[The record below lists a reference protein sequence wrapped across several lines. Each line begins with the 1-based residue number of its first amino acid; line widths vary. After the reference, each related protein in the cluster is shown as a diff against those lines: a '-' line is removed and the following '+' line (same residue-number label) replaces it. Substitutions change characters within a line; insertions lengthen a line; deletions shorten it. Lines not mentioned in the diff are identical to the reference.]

1 MGLDIGV
8 VQINYLPRPD
18 KPAYDFAWHLNI
30 NDDEA
35 DWNGSSS
42 TFVEYTRETLQ
53 QQLDSYITENRLPQS
68 DIEELRQ
75 LGRRSPMEG
84 RRDHATLGL
93 VSWATASN
101 NA

>member
-30 NDDEA
+30 NEDEA

-42 TFVEYTRETLQ
+42 TFVEYTRRNMLE
-53 QQLDSYITENRLPQS
+53 QLDRYVSENELSQS
-68 DIEELRQ
+68 DISGLRSWVDGLPWKGDAVMLH
-75 LGRRSPMEG
+75 LG
-84 RRDHATLGL
+84 
-93 VSWATASN
+93 W
-101 NA
+101 

>member
-68 DIEELRQ
+68 DIEELR
-75 LGRRSPMEG
+75 RWV
-84 RRDHATLGL
+84 DGL
-93 VSWATASN
+93 PWKGDVIMQHLAW
-101 NA
+101 

>member
-42 TFVEYTRETLQ
+42 TFVEYTRETLLE
-53 QQLDSYITENRLPQS
+53 QLDRYVEQSELSQS
-68 DIEELRQ
+68 DIEGLRNWV
-75 LGRRSPMEG
+75 
-84 RRDHATLGL
+84 DGL
-93 VSWATASN
+93 P
-101 NA
+101 

>member
-30 NDDEA
+30 KEDEA
-35 DWNGSSS
+35 DWNGSTS

-53 QQLDSYITENRLPQS
+53 QQLDSYITENELTQREIAGLCSWVDGLPWKG
-68 DIEELRQ
+68 DVIMLH
-75 LGRRSPMEG
+75 L
-84 RRDHATLGL
+84 A
-93 VSWATASN
+93 W
-101 NA
+101 

>member
-42 TFVEYTRETLQ
+42 TFVEYTRETLLE
-53 QQLDSYITENRLPQS
+53 QLDRYVEQSELSQS
-68 DIEELRQ
+68 DIEGLRNWV
-75 LGRRSPMEG
+75 
-84 RRDHATLGL
+84 DGL
-93 VSWATASN
+93 PWKGDVIMLHLAW
-101 NA
+101 